1 MTKISSVDIH
11 QASIVSEIL
20 SKFPGISNSEYIL
33 KRYGIVF
40 SLIVISQGLMGGL
53 QFNPP
58 RRIKKATEHPVMK
71 FILLF
76 AVALTASRDV
86 ETAFISTIIFIIF
99 IYIVRHP
106 DERKSFPY

>member
-1 MTKISSVDIH
+1 MTKISSVDVQ
-11 QASIVSEIL
+11 QASIVSDIL
-20 SKFPGISNSEYIL
+20 SKIPGISNSEYIL

-53 QFNPP
+53 QFTPP
-58 RRIKKATEHPVMK
+58 RRIKKATEHPIMK

-76 AVALTASRDV
+76 AVALTASRDI
-86 ETAFISTIIFIIF
+86 ETAIIATIIFIIF
-99 IYIVRHP
+99 IHFVRHP